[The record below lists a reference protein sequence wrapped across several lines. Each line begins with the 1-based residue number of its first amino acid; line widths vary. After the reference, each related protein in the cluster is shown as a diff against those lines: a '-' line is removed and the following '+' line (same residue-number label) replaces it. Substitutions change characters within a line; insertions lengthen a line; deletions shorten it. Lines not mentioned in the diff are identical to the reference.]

1 MAQPKTKLGAKLA
14 FRPMSKT
21 ITLESNTHPQ
31 EFDLK
36 FHPIFYYLTT
46 VVKWRISEEAQL
58 LQGKEAYVIG
68 CISGEGQV

>member
-1 MAQPKTKLGAKLA
+1 MAQPKTKLGAKLD

-21 ITLESNTHPQ
+21 ITLDSNTHPQ

-46 VVKWRISEEAQL
+46 VVK
-58 LQGKEAYVIG
+58 
-68 CISGEGQV
+68 